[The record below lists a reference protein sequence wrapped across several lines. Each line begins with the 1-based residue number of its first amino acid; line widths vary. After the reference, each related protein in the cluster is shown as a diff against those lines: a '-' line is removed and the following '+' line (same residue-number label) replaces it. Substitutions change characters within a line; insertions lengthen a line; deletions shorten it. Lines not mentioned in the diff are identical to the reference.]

1 MRRGFSIAECLI
13 AAVLLCGISVCLFGV
28 WAMHARASAQ
38 SRETLVATFW
48 AEQVMEEKL
57 SQGYTVQEDTAAN
70 PPFIAKHIADD
81 QVLDTAFYYRT
92 YVTDNPIPTN
102 PGLKTVTVEVAWEH
116 GSKWKSI
123 RLVTR
128 LGWQG

>member
-13 AAVLLCGISVCLFGV
+13 AAVLLCGIAVSLFGV
-28 WAMHARASAQ
+28 WAMHARATAQ

-57 SQGYTVQEDTAAN
+57 SQGYTVQADTTTN
-70 PPFIAKHIADD
+70 LPFMAKHVADD
-81 QVLDTAFYYRT
+81 QVFDTAFYYQT
-92 YVTDNPIPTN
+92 YVTDNPTPDN

-116 GSKWKSI
+116 GGKWKSV